1 MKGSFLAMSCA
12 AVAYVALPNDSDDLA
27 RDPRD
32 DLDDLGGNSGAHER
46 AAKLHGFIG
55 ERHRVLAHAKP
66 MPRFSD
72 STTKHRNVVEFGLFS
87 DGPVARRDKKVQQ
100 TKKESK
106 GETIVLNVP
115 DAYIISAS
123 TAAADERLG
132 ETFGRLLDEN
142 KIDTRQATQLFV
154 CAQRRLKGESGWKP
168 YVDFLPRKL
177 DGVPVFWSDGEIERG
192 LKGTV
197 LREMVETQKVRLK
210 EEYENVAKNAFDAH
224 VVPKLKEIV
233 PSSIMNVFRGN
244 NSTSPLSFE
253 EFLWAKAIF
262 WTRALTLPVENGRV
276 VVEALVPLVDACNH
290 STSRANAR
298 YQLSQDLKSV
308 ELRVPSKI
316 EDKLTGEDEIK
327 ISYGIE
333 NVERA
338 FFTYGFVDDD
348 VKSTILP
355 LVWTDDEHAKTHKSC
370 LELKQLPKIVQ
381 LDLENAKKGASAFA
395 GDDDVKEALRILGM
409 QGEQLAME
417 LRALLGVKETLTL
430 TPAERAAKKRERA
443 KKRRGGLF
451 ASLLGSSRRKNV
463 PIDDTDEIV
472 TDHRRLENRGLKRA
486 VETALKRLDEIE
498 IEIRESDD
506 PTSARRLEDAKRY
519 RKNVREILQ
528 AYLEASSKH
537 WKM

>member
-1 MKGSFLAMSCA
+1 MSCA
-12 AVAYVALPNDSDDLA
+12 AVACVALPNDSDDLA

-32 DLDDLGGNSGAHER
+32 DLEDLGLGNSAHER

-66 MPRFSD
+66 ISD
-72 STTKHRNVVEFGLFS
+72 SNTKHRKVVEFGLFS

-100 TKKESK
+100 AKKESN

-519 RKNVREILQ
+519 RKNIREILQ

>member
-32 DLDDLGGNSGAHER
+32 DLHDLGGNSGAHER